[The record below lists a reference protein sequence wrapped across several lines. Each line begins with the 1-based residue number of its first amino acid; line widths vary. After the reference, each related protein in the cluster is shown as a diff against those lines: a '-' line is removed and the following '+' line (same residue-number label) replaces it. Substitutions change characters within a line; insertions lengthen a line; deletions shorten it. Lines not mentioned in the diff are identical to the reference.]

1 MSEAPRPRRPAAED
15 LAALL
20 LARPGVLV
28 RRLHQIHSAMF
39 QEECAAFGVTPVQY
53 SLLTLVAAA
62 PGLDQGGAAG
72 ALRLDRFTTADV
84 IKRLV
89 GAGLLR
95 VQAGADRRTRL
106 LWLTPHGA
114 QVLEAMQPS
123 AGRAHDRLVEPLS
136 GREQAT
142 LLRMLK
148 RLVDRH
154 AALGAV
160 APKVR

>member
-1 MSEAPRPRRPAAED
+1 MSEAPRPPRPAVAD

-20 LARPGVLV
+20 LERPGVLV

-95 VQAGADRRTRL
+95 VAAGADRRTRL
-106 LWLTPHGA
+106 LHLTTLGEG
-114 QVLEAMQPS
+114 VLAAMQPS
-123 AGRAHDRLVEPLS
+123 AGRAHERLVEPLS
-136 GREQAT
+136 PRERAT
-142 LLRMLK
+142 LLRMLR

-154 AALGAV
+154 AALDAS